1 MPGCPGGGG
10 GGGPEVL
17 QPVRLTGHPIHPS
30 PRGRE
35 AQGPGWWA
43 LGGAPAS
50 PPQPVPS
57 GAPRGGSCSAGA
69 FPPAGGALGLL
80 GAWRGSREPLLL
92 PLLPVPSEP
101 WRLPGF
107 PGPARGFKA
116 LGTGTAGILG
126 APPRNPNP
134 RRELLPRWVSGP
146 RVPATATLDPPG
158 RLFSAPELGGHPEP
172 RTEDTP
178 GSRCLPDTRPPALAP
193 RVRLGP
199 LRRSCRPVLGSVTPL
214 ECGWTL

>member
-1 MPGCPGGGG
+1 MPGCPGGEGG
-10 GGGPEVL
+10 
-17 QPVRLTGHPIHPS
+17 RR
-30 PRGRE
+30 PRGLATCE
-35 AQGPGWWA
+35 ADRPPRSPEPPGA
-43 LGGAPAS
+43 GGAGPRLVGAGRGAGFSSPAR
-50 PPQPVPS
+50 PFWGPT
-57 GAPRGGSCSAGA
+57 GGSCSTGA

-80 GAWRGSREPLLL
+80 GARRGSREPLLL